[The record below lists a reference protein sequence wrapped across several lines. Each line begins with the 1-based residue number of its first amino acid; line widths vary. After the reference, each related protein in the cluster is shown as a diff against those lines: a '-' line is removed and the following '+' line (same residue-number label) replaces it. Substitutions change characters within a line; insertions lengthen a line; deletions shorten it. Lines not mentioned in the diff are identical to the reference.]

1 MIKFICGSRLDLSHT
16 QLLYLYR
23 EQSSRNRCY
32 TESVKPPTI
41 IHLFPLPLPRY
52 LITNSSWCFCAIHDN
67 LRTSCVCVCVFF
79 SLHSSVF
86 CLLLPTHRDNCTC
99 RILSRNSI
107 MWQSFT
113 DRNYSRVNLKY
124 LLNIIFVEKVKTIKV
139 ELLTLYLILDTRSSA
154 TTENRWNKNLNKLQY
169 DE

>member
-1 MIKFICGSRLDLSHT
+1 M
-16 QLLYLYR
+16 
-23 EQSSRNRCY
+23 
-32 TESVKPPTI
+32 
-41 IHLFPLPLPRY
+41 
-52 LITNSSWCFCAIHDN
+52 
-67 LRTSCVCVCVFF
+67 
-79 SLHSSVF
+79 
-86 CLLLPTHRDNCTC
+86 
-99 RILSRNSI
+99 SRNSI